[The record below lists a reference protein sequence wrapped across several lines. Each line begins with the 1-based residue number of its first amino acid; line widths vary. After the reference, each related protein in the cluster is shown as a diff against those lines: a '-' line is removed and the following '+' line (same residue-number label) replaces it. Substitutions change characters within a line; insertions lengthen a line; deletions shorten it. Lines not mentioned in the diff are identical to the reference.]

1 VPDRFLNHANFSWKT
16 CLVCADNTDYSGLS
30 RPKTFGE
37 SGGMVM
43 RIMEIISGK
52 GVNGA
57 VRHCLLLTREMAR
70 RGHQVTLVCRH
81 GSWIARQLA
90 SDPVDIVFSELYRW
104 PTDEMHRMV
113 AVLRRKAIDVV
124 HTHMSRAHFFG
135 VLLRWFGG
143 VPCVATAHNRLFQ
156 PHWMFNDLVIAVS
169 DATRRYHQTYNL
181 VRADRIVTIHNFI
194 DYDHFAAV
202 PFTARDEIR
211 RELNLDLAS
220 RVIGV
225 VGSVIPKKGQIYAV
239 RALPK
244 ILAASPSV
252 KLLLVGEIGHPGYA
266 DDIKR
271 TAADLG
277 VADHVVWAGER
288 DDVNRILAAVDV
300 SVLPS
305 LGEALGMTI
314 LEAMAAGRPVVAT
327 NVGGIPECVQSGKT
341 GILVPP
347 RSGDA
352 LARAVTR
359 LFADRT
365 EREKLIQAGRQHVRK
380 HFSTESQATAIEAAF
395 SQVVAKRARAA

>member
-1 VPDRFLNHANFSWKT
+1 
-16 CLVCADNTDYSGLS
+16 
-30 RPKTFGE
+30 
-37 SGGMVM
+37 M
-43 RIMEIISGK
+43 RIMEIVSGK

-57 VRHCLLLTREMAR
+57 VHHCLLLTREMAR
-70 RGHQVTLVCRH
+70 RGHQVTLVCRN

-104 PTDEMHRMV
+104 PTDEIHRMV

-135 VLLRWFGG
+135 VLLRWFGN

-181 VRADRIVTIHNFI
+181 VRSDRIVTVHNFI
-194 DYDHFAAV
+194 DYGHFAGV

-211 RELNLDLAS
+211 RELNIDPAS
-220 RVIGV
+220 QVVAI
-225 VGSVIPKKGQIYAV
+225 VGSVIPRKGQIHAV
-239 RALPK
+239 RAMPK
-244 ILAASPSV
+244 ILAASPGA
-252 KLLLVGEIGHPGYA
+252 KLLLVGEIGHTGYA
-266 DDIKR
+266 DDIR
-271 TAADLG
+271 QTAADLG
-277 VADHVVWAGER
+277 VAHHIVWAGER
-288 DDVNRILAAVDV
+288 DDINRILAAVDV

-305 LGEALGMTI
+305 LGEALPMTI

-347 RSGDA
+347 RNGDA
-352 LARAVTR
+352 LAQAVTR
-359 LFADRT
+359 LLTDPT
-365 EREKLIQAGRQHVRK
+365 EREKLIQAGRRRVRQ
-380 HFSTESQATAIEAAF
+380 HFSTKSQATAIEAAF
-395 SQVVAKRARAA
+395 SQVVTKRARAA